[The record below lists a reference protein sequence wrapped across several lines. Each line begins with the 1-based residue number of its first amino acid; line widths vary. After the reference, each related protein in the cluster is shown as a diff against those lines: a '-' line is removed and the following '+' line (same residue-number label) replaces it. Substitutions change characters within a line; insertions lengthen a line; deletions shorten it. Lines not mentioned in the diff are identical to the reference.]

1 MDFHHLKVF
10 LAAARHLNY
19 TRAGR
24 ELRLQQPTV
33 SAHIKQLEAELGVQ
47 LFEQVGKRLALT
59 EAGRM
64 LEPIARKALFALE
77 DVQTAVD
84 EYKGLE
90 RGTLRLGASTTPGLY
105 LLPRMLA
112 RFNRLYPNIALRS
125 VIDNTV
131 KVERMVLEGEVDF
144 GFVGGHLVTGEIVS
158 RPWIDDRIVLITPP
172 DHRFASAA
180 QMDVRLLGD
189 ETFIQREAGSATQA
203 LIENEMKKSG
213 VAFKR
218 VVELGHPEAIK
229 EAVMSGM
236 GIAFVSR
243 FAVEREARAGD
254 LAIVSLSGF
263 DIQRQLRIC
272 YRPGRRLSKADTAL
286 ISEVEIAA

>member
-1 MDFHHLKVF
+1 MKVF

-47 LFEQVGKRLALT
+47 LFEHVGRRLVLT
-59 EAGRM
+59 EAGRI
-64 LEPIARKALFALE
+64 LETVARKALFALE
-77 DVQTAVD
+77 DVQSALD

-105 LLPRMLA
+105 LLPRLLA

-125 VIDNTV
+125 VIENTV
-131 KVERMVLEGEVDF
+131 KVERMVLQGEVDF

-158 RPWIDDRIVLITPP
+158 RPWIDDHIVLITPP
-172 DHRFASAA
+172 DHRFARASQA
-180 QMDVRLLGD
+180 DVRMFAD

-203 LIENEMKKSG
+203 MIETEMEKAG

-229 EAVMSGM
+229 EAVISGM
-236 GIAFVSR
+236 GVAFVSR
-243 FAVEREARAGD
+243 FAVEREAGAGD
-254 LAIVSLSGF
+254 LAVVPLAGF
-263 DIQRQLRIC
+263 EIQRQLRIC
-272 YRPGRRLSKADTAL
+272 YRPGRRLSKADAAL
-286 ISEVEIAA
+286 MSEVERTA